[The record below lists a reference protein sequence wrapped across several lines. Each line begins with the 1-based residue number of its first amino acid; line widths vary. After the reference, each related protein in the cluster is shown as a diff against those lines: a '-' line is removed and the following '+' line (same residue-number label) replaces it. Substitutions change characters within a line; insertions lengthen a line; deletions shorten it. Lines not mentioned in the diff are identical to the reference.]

1 MFCELGDSDR
11 RLNPI
16 AGIYGG
22 WVPHGA
28 GADTIRIGPDHKHT
42 GITYMLMARS
52 LEGLGGASLSEAYG
66 RISSG
71 VGLEIDAATSTH
83 EAESMLHAAIGL
95 QPGNWSTY
103 ANLAIFYYRQGR
115 YADAAEQFAEVVSI
129 NPTYVRAYSNLGAS
143 YMMAGDFAAALATY
157 RKSLEV
163 KADRL
168 TYANLGMMN
177 YYLGRYDDA
186 EAALREAI
194 AMAPEQH
201 LSWSNLGDVLF
212 VAGRQAEAREAYAT
226 AKALVEKQLAVNPGD
241 PGMQMD
247 HAWIHAMLGER
258 EEALLEITRALA
270 AAPDDPYAS
279 YYEGLVYH
287 RFGETEL
294 ALAALERAVERAL
307 ETGNAGHLDVAGL
320 QVDDDED
327 GVAHSADQRHHFYFE
342 EVHGRDGTPVRSQ
355 ERGPG

>member
-1 MFCELGDSDR
+1 MLDWPTSSPQTTRIF
-11 RLNPI
+11 
-16 AGIYGG
+16 G
-22 WVPHGA
+22 W
-28 GADTIRIGPDHKHT
+28 
-42 GITYMLMARS
+42 S
-52 LEGLGGASLSEAYG
+52 
-66 RISSG
+66 
-71 VGLEIDAATSTH
+71 
-83 EAESMLHAAIGL
+83 
-95 QPGNWSTY
+95 W
-103 ANLAIFYYRQGR
+103 
-115 YADAAEQFAEVVSI
+115 ADAVAAMATTAVISA
-129 NPTYVRAYSNLGAS
+129 PPRAQGQWLR
-143 YMMAGDFAAALATY
+143 DFAAALATY
-157 RKSLEV
+157 RKSLKV

-294 ALAALERAVERAL
+294 ALAALERAEVLDKIGGIEYLLAL
-307 ETGNAGHLDVAGL
+307 AEPVPSAASAISLSGRRGSVGRKKNRSGAGPFNCAW
-320 QVDDDED
+320 
-327 GVAHSADQRHHFYFE
+327 
-342 EVHGRDGTPVRSQ
+342 
-355 ERGPG
+355 